1 MTHTSPIRTT
11 LFVIILFLTLT
22 GLTGVGAL
30 TAQADP
36 APAASPTPTEDQRND
51 ASIPPLVG
59 GSPATPKTAVP
70 APRGPANPGTRF
82 QDSPNAPAI
91 TLWYGPTQTFGPNGD
106 PQKWVNIVGNVAGA
120 VSLTYSL
127 NGSPA
132 KTLAIGPN
140 NSRLGSSGDFN
151 IELNYI
157 DLNAGNNTVTITATD
172 SLSVT
177 TQAIVTVNYQ
187 ARPGAWTPGTYT
199 IDWSTASKVTDVAQ
213 VVDGNWVINAGK
225 AKTAAAGF
233 DRLIAIGDMSWRDY
247 TVTVPVTVHSMDQ
260 NKSPGVG
267 FIVRWWGHFDNGAGL
282 QPLVGWKRLGAM
294 AWYRYEKATAT
305 EGLQLLGD
313 GGATLGTKGFS
324 LTLGTTYMYK
334 VSVTSNADPKK
345 PATYRFKVW
354 PQAQTEPAAWDF
366 ELPGVVGE
374 PPSGSVVLL
383 AHHADVSFGNATVM
397 LNSVASKPKLTL
409 GTMGTGTGS
418 VAANPQKATYRFGED
433 VSLMATANAGST
445 FVDWQGDAKGTLNP
459 TTIEMFAD
467 RNAKA
472 HFTDPTVQTP
482 LSDDFNGCVLNPSL
496 WTFVDP
502 LGDSTVTMSGG
513 HAEISV
519 PAGTT
524 HDLWINGRNAPRIM
538 QFADNN
544 NFEFSVK
551 FDSSMDKKNQ
561 AQGILVEGDAQ
572 NYLRFNYLHDGS
584 SYRIQAYTFT
594 GGVETNR
601 ITNDNKITIG
611 PPMYLRVKRIGD
623 FWNLF
628 YSANGST
635 WSLAAGFSYS
645 LGVTSIGVYAGNSN
659 VNPAH
664 TAKIDYFF
672 NSNSPISPEDNAR
685 KLNVTIDG
693 SGSVQ
698 RTPDKENYACDEVV
712 TLTPV
717 PAPGYKFDSWSGAL
731 TGNANPA
738 QLTMNATKDVVARFV
753 SDTQYTVTLSANGA
767 GTVTKSP
774 EKATYGAGETVTL
787 EATPNL
793 GNTFVN
799 WLVNGVPN
807 TANPLVV
814 TVNSNMTVVGNFAP
828 APQRTLTVTTVGN
841 GTITLNPPGGAYP
854 HGQQVTL
861 TASPGAN
868 ASFTGW
874 SGSLTGTTNPV
885 TITMDADKS
894 ITGTFLDNIYT
905 LTTLADPVG
914 AGSVSASPS
923 KPAYYQGEIV
933 QLTPLP
939 AAGYVFA
946 GWEGD
951 LSGAAVPGVLTM
963 AKNSTVTAKFV
974 PTGSFSITINI
985 SGGTGTILKTPPK
998 SEYAYGEQVTL
1009 EALAGPGYEFLS
1021 WSGDLTGS
1029 DNPAVITVTKNM
1041 IITANFGVAGIY
1053 SLTILPSD
1061 HGSITV
1067 DPVRD
1072 LYTPGELVELRAV
1085 PDLGYVLTAWGDD
1098 GAGSTANPLVL
1109 TMDGDKTVSATF
1121 ETAPLYTLN
1130 VTANGPGSV
1139 ATDPAGTQFTAGSS
1153 VTLTAT
1159 ADSGYIFT
1167 GWSGD
1172 LTSNL
1177 NSYQLLI
1184 DGNKNIVANFGLA
1197 NDVVSDDFAG
1207 CGTLN
1212 PMWTWVDPLG
1222 QANYTMTGTQAKIT
1236 IPAGVD
1242 YEIWKDGNNSAR
1254 LVQEVANTDFEIIV
1268 KFDSP
1273 VTQGYQTQGILIE
1286 TDDDTFLRADF
1297 HHDGTNMRFFSGT
1310 IDNVNAKVT
1319 NRFSEV
1325 MTPPASSEMYMRI
1338 QRRGDTFRL
1347 FYRFAESD
1355 PWTGFKGSNFKF
1367 PMEVNRV
1374 GIFASTQ
1381 SQGGQPAPGHT
1392 ALFDYFFNA
1401 DAPIS
1406 PEDSNAPGIN
1416 VTVAPEAGAGIVTL
1430 TPANGPYACGQ
1441 QVQLRATPTAGWR
1454 FFSWSVDLNGS
1465 APTQTITVSKKHN
1478 VTANFIQLTGF
1489 KLFLPVAI
1497 R

>member
-1 MTHTSPIRTT
+1 MTNTSPIKTT

-22 GLTGVGAL
+22 GFTGVGAL

-36 APAASPTPTEDQRND
+36 SPAALPSPIEDPRND
-51 ASIPPLVG
+51 TSIPPLVG
-59 GSPATPKTAVP
+59 GSLATPKTAVP
-70 APRGPANPGTRF
+70 APRGPVNPGTRF
-82 QDSPNAPAI
+82 QASPNAPAI

-106 PQKWVNIVGNVAGA
+106 PQKWINIVGNVTSA

-127 NGSPA
+127 NGGPA
-132 KTLAIGPN
+132 KVLAIGPDD
-140 NSRLGSSGDFN
+140 SRLSRGGDFN
-151 IELNYI
+151 IDLDYI

-177 TQAIVTVNYQ
+177 TQAVVTVNYQ
-187 ARPGAWTPGTYT
+187 ARPGTWTPGTYT
-199 IDWSTASKVTDVAQ
+199 IDWSTANQINDVAQ
-213 VVDGNWVINAGK
+213 VVDGNWMISGGSARPVSS
-225 AKTAAAGF
+225 AATGF

-247 TVTVPVTVHSMDQ
+247 TVTVPVTVHSKED

-267 FIVRWWGHFDNGAGL
+267 MIVRWWGHFDNGTGR
-282 QPLVGWKRLGAM
+282 QPFVGWRRLGAM
-294 AWYRYEKATAT
+294 AWYRYDKVTAT

-313 GGATLGTKGFS
+313 GGTTLGTKGFS

-366 ELPGVVGE
+366 EVPGVSGE
-374 PPSGSVVLL
+374 PPSGSIVLV
-383 AHHADVSFGNATVM
+383 AHHSDVSFGNVTVV
-397 LNSVASKPKLTL
+397 LNSVVSKPKLTL
-409 GTMGTGTGS
+409 GTMGTGSGS
-418 VAANPQKATYRFGED
+418 VVANPQKGSYRFGEN
-433 VSLMATANAGST
+433 VTLTATPNAGST
-445 FVDWQGDAKGTLNP
+445 FVGWQGDAKGTSNSAI
-459 TTIEMFAD
+459 IEMFAD

-472 HFTDPTVQTP
+472 QFSNPSVQTP
-482 LSDDFNGCVLNPSL
+482 ISDDFNGCVLNPSL

-502 LGDSTVTMSGG
+502 LGDSTLTMSGG
-513 HAEISV
+513 HAEIGV

-524 HDLWINGRNAPRIM
+524 HDLWTGGRNAPRIM
-538 QFADNN
+538 QFVENN

-551 FDSSMDKKNQ
+551 FDSSMNAKNQ

-584 SYRIQAYTFT
+584 SYRVQAYSFT
-594 GGVETNR
+594 GGTPTELINE
-601 ITNDNKITIG
+601 KITIM
-611 PPMYLRVKRIGD
+611 PPMFLRVKRIGE

-628 YSANGST
+628 RST
-635 WSLAAGFSYS
+635 DGNTWTLVKGFTFSLNAS
-645 LGVTSIGVYAGNSN
+645 SIGVYAGNSN
-659 VNPAH
+659 ANPAH

-672 NSNSPISPEDNAR
+672 NFNSPISPEDKDR
-685 KLNVTIDG
+685 KLNITIDG

-698 RTPDKENYACDEVV
+698 RVPDKENYACDEVV

-753 SDTQYTVTLSANGA
+753 SDTQYTLTLSANGA

-774 EKATYGAGETVTL
+774 QKDTYSAGEQVTL

-841 GTITLNPPGGAYP
+841 GTITLNPPGGSYL

-868 ASFTGW
+868 ASFIGW
-874 SGSLTGTTNPV
+874 SGSLTGTTSPV
-885 TITMDADKS
+885 TIVMDADKS

-914 AGSVSASPS
+914 AGSVSVSPS

-939 AAGYVFA
+939 AAGYVFT
-946 GWEGD
+946 GWSGD
-951 LSGAAVPGVLTM
+951 LSGAAVPGMLTM
-963 AKNSTVTAKFV
+963 TKNSTVTAKFV
-974 PTGSFSITINI
+974 PSGSFSLTISI
-985 SGGTGTILKTPPK
+985 SGGDGTVLRNPSK
-998 SEYAYGEQVTL
+998 SEYGYGEQVTL

-1029 DNPAVITVTKNM
+1029 DNPAMITVTKNM
-1041 IITANFGVAGIY
+1041 NITANLGVAGIY

-1061 HGSITV
+1061 NGSITV
-1067 DPVRD
+1067 NPVRD
-1072 LYTPGELVELRAV
+1072 LYTPGETVTLMAV
-1085 PDLGYVLTAWGDD
+1085 PDLGYILTAWGND
-1098 GAGSTANPLVL
+1098 GAGSTTNPLVL

-1121 ETAPLYTLN
+1121 ETAPLYSLN
-1130 VTANGPGSV
+1130 VTANGPGIV
-1139 ATDPAGTQFTAGSS
+1139 ATDPPGTQFTAGS
-1153 VTLTAT
+1153 TITMTAT
-1159 ADSGYIFT
+1159 ADSGYVFT

-1172 LTSNL
+1172 LVSNL
-1177 NSYQLLI
+1177 NPYQLLI

-1197 NDVVSDDFAG
+1197 NDVVSDDFSG

-1222 QANYTMTGTQAKIT
+1222 QANYAMTGTQAKIT
-1236 IPAGVD
+1236 IPPGVN
-1242 YEIWKDGNNSAR
+1242 YEIWKDGNKSAR
-1254 LVQEVANTDFEIIV
+1254 LVQEVANTDFEIVV

-1273 VTQGYQTQGILIE
+1273 VTQGYQTQGVLIE

-1310 IDNVNAKVT
+1310 IDNGSSK

-1347 FYRFAESD
+1347 FYRFSEGDS
-1355 PWTGFKGSNFKF
+1355 WTGFKGSNFKF

-1381 SQGGQPAPGHT
+1381 SQGGQLAPGHT
-1392 ALFDYFFNA
+1392 ALFDYFFNIE
-1401 DAPIS
+1401 APIS

-1416 VTVAPEAGAGIVTL
+1416 ITVAPEAGAGTVTL

-1441 QVQLRATPTAGWR
+1441 QVQLKATPAVGWR
-1454 FFSWSVDLNGS
+1454 FFSWSVDLNGGS
-1465 APTQTITVSKKHN
+1465 PAQTITVSKKHN
-1478 VTANFIQLTGF
+1478 VTANFVRLTSF